1 MRARPLSKL
10 PSVTRIDISFRNGS
24 GVHSTVDRWL
34 WCIGVSCNFFYPC
47 HFIVVSPVNWIFCLS
62 CFQGSETQFHSRN
75 SRGCLRPFISITISV
90 SIIWPS
96 YLSPATVKLHMQI
109 SVCYVDRD
117 LSYNMLEYVPENLFR
132 SQRNLTQLWVI
143 SLAARWRQFI
153 PREGKKKKTKIERTE
168 EKKKFLNILF

>member
-1 MRARPLSKL
+1 MIMMHRGHLQFFLSL
-10 PSVTRIDISFRNGS
+10 SLYSFFACQLNVFS
-24 GVHSTVDRWL
+24 
-34 WCIGVSCNFFYPC
+34 
-47 HFIVVSPVNWIFCLS
+47 S

-75 SRGCLRPFISITISV
+75 SRGCLRPFISIKISV
-90 SIIWPS
+90 SIILPS
-96 YLSPATVKLHMQI
+96 YLSPATIKLVMQI

-153 PREGKKKKTKIERTE
+153 PREGKKDKLNERGKKRNSWT
-168 EKKKFLNILF
+168 FCF